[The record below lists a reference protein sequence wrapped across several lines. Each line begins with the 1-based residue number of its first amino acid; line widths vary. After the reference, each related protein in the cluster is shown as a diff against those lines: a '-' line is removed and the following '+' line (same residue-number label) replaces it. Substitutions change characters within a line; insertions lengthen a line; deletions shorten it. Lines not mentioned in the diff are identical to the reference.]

1 MRRVR
6 FSWKLIITLGLALLL
21 SSSACLQ
28 WAPSP
33 PVEARQGVFDLHHL
47 RAWEFSEQIFELNG
61 EWAFFWKRK
70 ICATDT
76 RPPDAWFNVPASW
89 IKFRLPNGERLRPHG
104 YATLRLRVRLP
115 DLPSYGPSAMTLAL
129 YLEDA
134 LTAYRL
140 QVFDADGRP
149 LSIQVGAGEVGTS
162 PDTFRPARHPQLV
175 TFAPTSQEIIILWQI
190 GNYAIPNAAGPYRPI
205 FLGTERRLQRKI
217 AWTYARNAFSL
228 GILLMMGIYHLA
240 LFALR
245 PRDRAS
251 LWFSLF
257 CFNNIIRTVTVEH
270 YLEMFFDPMTVWPL
284 VQRLEILSFYV
295 GVPLFILFLSAMF
308 REQTPRRWYRLALI
322 PWGLLTIITLLTPP
336 MVYLRTLTIAE
347 LIAVPTAIL
356 GFVILKRAIRDGR
369 TVALWIVA
377 GFALLVLGLIN
388 DILKNERILHTV
400 YITHYTLSVFT
411 IFQAIVIAV
420 GNQRAH
426 TRAETLASELTRSEQ
441 KYRALFENSLDAIF
455 IVGRDGRV
463 INANQAAVD
472 LFGYTHGEIGHL
484 DIGNAFVDPDDRA
497 AFLRIM
503 EREGGVRNYEVR
515 FRRRDGNVMECLL
528 TATLWRGPQG
538 EVLGYQGIVRD
549 ITARKRA
556 EAELQRYHEH
566 LEELVAARTEA
577 MRTLI
582 EISRALSAT
591 LDTADLFSLLA
602 EQTSRLMY
610 ADDMYIVLYDE
621 DRHEVEV
628 ILSRNPDN
636 VEVGTRQPADQ
647 GPIGQIIAQR
657 KPLLLRL
664 AADQMPHCVQARRG
678 RLEYVPWLGVPMMRG
693 EKVLGVIVVQH
704 CTHPGE
710 YTRQHVELLQSI
722 ANQAAVALDNA
733 RLYQAAEEARQAAE
747 AASRA
752 KSAFLATMS
761 HEIRTP
767 MNGVIGM
774 ASLLLDTELTP
785 EQREYAEV
793 IRSSGETLLAII
805 NDILDFSKIEAGRM
819 ELESRPFNL
828 RECIEGAMD
837 LVAAS
842 AAEKGLELAYLIAPD
857 VPHAIVGDTAR
868 LRQVLLNLLGNAV
881 KFTHEGE
888 VVLTVEATALEEP
901 PPATEGLPLHE
912 LHFAVRD
919 TGIGIPAD
927 RMDRLFQS
935 FSQIDSSTTRKYGG
949 TGLGLAISKQLVE
962 MMDGR
967 IWVESEVGV
976 GSIFHFT
983 IRARQAPAPRP
994 VYMRGELPTLKGKRV
1009 LIVDDNATNR
1019 RVLVHRVRAWGMH
1032 PSEVASPLKALAQL
1046 RGEEPYDVVLVDY
1059 WMPEMDGEEMAR
1071 AAKKVRPR
1079 LPIILLSSVGSPEG
1093 DASLFAAVLTKPV
1106 KASQLYDTLVHVFA
1120 EARPRHRPSTE
1131 PIFDPEMGKRLPL
1144 RILLVEDNAVNQKLA
1159 LLMLK
1164 RLGYRAD
1171 VAGNGI
1177 EAIEA
1182 VKRQPYDVVLMDVQ
1196 MPEMDGWEATRRI
1209 RAAGGAQ
1216 PRIIAMTADATR
1228 EGREACFAAGMDD
1241 YLCKPIQPADLV
1253 AALSRAA
1260 GHRVKAEAAEPAPEA
1275 APPAATAFDAAVLH
1289 ELRASL
1295 GRHAEAKMKV
1305 ILTTFHESARRLLAD
1320 LEAALA
1326 EGDGERLHRTAHT
1339 LKSTAASVGA
1349 MHLSQIARTLELHSR
1364 EGIPDDTGDLIAQA
1378 REAYA
1383 RFQDELEGQDEE
1395 A

>member
-28 WAPSP
+28 WSTSP
-33 PVEARQGVFDLHHL
+33 PVEAKQGILDLHHL
-47 RAWEFSEQIFELNG
+47 RAWEFSAQTFELNG
-61 EWAFFWKRK
+61 EWAFFWERK

-89 IKFRLPNGERLRPHG
+89 IKFQLPRGEPLGPHG

-115 DLPSYGPSAMTLAL
+115 DLPSYGPTAMTLAL

-140 QVFDADGRP
+140 QVFDTDGHP
-149 LSIQVGAGEVGTS
+149 LSIQVGAGEMGTS
-162 PDTFRPARHPQLV
+162 PETFRPARHPQLV

-190 GNYAIPNAAGPYRPI
+190 SNYAIPNAAGPYRPI
-205 FLGTERRLQRKI
+205 FLGTERQLQRKI

-270 YLEMFFDPMTVWPL
+270 YLEMFFDPIAVWPL

-295 GVPLFILFLSAMF
+295 GVPLFLLFLGAMF
-308 REQTPRRWYRLALI
+308 REQTPRRWYRRALV
-322 PWGLLTIITLLTPP
+322 PWSLLTALTLLTPP
-336 MVYLRTLTIAE
+336 MVYLRTLIIAE

-356 GFVILKRAIRDGR
+356 GFIILKRAIHDGR

-426 TRAETLASELTRSEQ
+426 TRAEGLAAELTRSEQ

-463 INANQAAVD
+463 INANQAAVN
-472 LFGYTHGEIGHL
+472 LFGYTHEEIGHL
-484 DIGNAFVDPDDRA
+484 DIGQAFVNPDDRN

-503 EREGGVRNYEVR
+503 KREGGVRNYEVKL
-515 FRRRDGNVMECLL
+515 RRRDGSTMECLL
-528 TATLWRGPQG
+528 TATLWLGPQG
-538 EVLGYQGIVRD
+538 NILGYQGIVRD

-678 RLEYVPWLGVPMMRG
+678 RLAYVPWLGVPMMRG
-693 EKVLGVIVVQH
+693 EKVLGVIAVQH

-710 YTRQHVELLQSI
+710 YTQQHAELLQSI

-733 RLYQAAEEARQAAE
+733 RLYQAAEEAREAAE

-793 IRSSGETLLAII
+793 IRDSGETLLAII

-828 RECIEGAMD
+828 RECIEGAID

-842 AAEKGLELAYLIAPD
+842 AAEKGLELTYLIAPD

-868 LRQVLLNLLGNAV
+868 LRQVLLNLLSNAV
-881 KFTHEGE
+881 KFTHKGE
-888 VVLTVEATALEEP
+888 VVLTVEATTLEEP
-901 PPATEGLPLHE
+901 PAAEELPLHE

-962 MMDGR
+962 IMGGQ

-983 IRARQAPAPRP
+983 IHARQAPAPRP

-1019 RVLVHRVRAWGMH
+1019 RILVHRVRAWGMH
-1032 PSEVASPLKALAQL
+1032 PSETASPLKALAQL
-1046 RGEEPYDVVLVDY
+1046 RSDAPYDVVLVDY
-1059 WMPEMDGEEMAR
+1059 WMPEMDGKEMAR
-1071 AAKKVRPR
+1071 AVKKIHPQ
-1079 LPIILLSSVGSPEG
+1079 LPIILLSSVGSSEG
-1093 DASLFAAVLTKPV
+1093 DTSLFAAVLTKPV
-1106 KASQLYDTLVHVFA
+1106 KASQLYDTLAHIFA
-1120 EARPRHRPSTE
+1120 QAQPSHPPSTKS
-1131 PIFDPEMGKRLPL
+1131 IFDPEMGKRLPL

-1164 RLGYRAD
+1164 RIGYRAD

-1209 RAAGGAQ
+1209 RAAGGTQ

-1228 EGREACFAAGMDD
+1228 EGREACFAVGMDD

-1260 GHRVKAEAAEPAPEA
+1260 GHSTEPQTPEPGLEATPSV
-1275 APPAATAFDAAVLH
+1275 ATVFDAAVMH
-1289 ELRASL
+1289 KLRASL
-1295 GRHAEAKMKV
+1295 GKHAEAKMEV
-1305 ILTTFHESARRLLAD
+1305 ILTTFHESAQRLLAE
-1320 LEAALA
+1320 LETALA
-1326 EGDGERLHRTAHT
+1326 EGDGERLHRAAHT
-1339 LKSTAASVGA
+1339 LKSTAAPVGA
-1349 MHLSQIARTLELHSR
+1349 MRLSQIARTLEQHSR
-1364 EGIPDDTGDLIAQA
+1364 ESIPDDAGDLIAQA
-1378 REAYA
+1378 RKAYA
-1383 RFQDELEGQDEE
+1383 RFQDELAGQDGKS
-1395 A
+1395 